1 MMADTRFNAK
11 LQEKKVG
18 KIQVK
23 CILAKK
29 RSLEGTSLSDQNSFA
44 ALSNDNI
51 ANIAREMRII
61 VQPSDFD
68 KVDLLKDLEIAR
80 HALKN
85 LKMLIDENLDEP
97 HQLEAIPEVGE
108 IPLLEW
114 LDEDSEAEQ
123 FALVQS
129 WKKKKSRAPI
139 F

>member
-97 HQLEAIPEVGE
+97 I
-108 IPLLEW
+108 
-114 LDEDSEAEQ
+114 
-123 FALVQS
+123 S
-129 WKKKKSRAPI
+129 WKLSLKWVRSPY
-139 F
+139 